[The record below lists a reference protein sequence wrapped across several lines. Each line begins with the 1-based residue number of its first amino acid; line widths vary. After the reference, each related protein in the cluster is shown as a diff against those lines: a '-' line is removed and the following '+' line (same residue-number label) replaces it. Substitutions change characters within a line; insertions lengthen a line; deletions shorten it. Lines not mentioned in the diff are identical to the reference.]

1 MSIGLP
7 IKTFL
12 ENIRKNIYIH
22 AGVNNEKLFDTKKEV
37 YRGFGRW
44 RGKKKWCNHIIIFK
58 KKYSF
63 KKRQNTS
70 LTQEFHDRNSPEKY
84 IK

>member
-22 AGVNNEKLFDTKKEV
+22 AGVNNEKLFEKKEGEV
-37 YRGFGRW
+37 YGGFGGW
-44 RGKKKWCNHIIIFK
+44 RGNKEWCNHILISK
-58 KKYSF
+58 KKNSF
-63 KKRQNTS
+63 KKGKGKI
-70 LTQEFHDRNSPEKY
+70 LC
-84 IK
+84 